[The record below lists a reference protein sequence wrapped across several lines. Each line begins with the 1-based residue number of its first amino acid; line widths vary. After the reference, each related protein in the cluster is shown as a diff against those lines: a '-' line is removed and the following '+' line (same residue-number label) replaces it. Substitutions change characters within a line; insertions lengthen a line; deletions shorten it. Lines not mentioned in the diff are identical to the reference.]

1 MAAPVQQTRPT
12 ATKVRPPPSSSSTDN
27 QLGDRSSSHVIE
39 TQFNGHLP
47 LPTKDTSMDEIHSPF
62 TFAYTQGP
70 VKPYRF
76 MFEKIKEKSEGVDE
90 RIDYIASL
98 IQTHHKIEAFA
109 NPSKRSQEAIYA
121 YGLVSSDDGS
131 EGRLNEKSIVLQTS
145 RDLGMGKR
153 VMLDLSRLESYS
165 FFPGQVIGVKGTNHN
180 GIRFHVDEVL
190 MVRDFSCFCE
200 NICLS
205 KITCYNILASCT
217 RKRPI

>member
-1 MAAPVQQTRPT
+1 MAGMFETPVKQTRPM
-12 ATKVRPPPSSSSTDN
+12 ASKVSPPSETVN
-27 QLGDRSSSHVIE
+27 QLVNRSSSHVVE

-47 LPTKDTSMDEIHSPF
+47 LPTKDTSMGIVNSPF

-76 MFEKIKEKSEGVDE
+76 MFEKIKEKSEGIDE

-98 IQTHHKIEAFA
+98 IQSHHGIEAFA
-109 NPSKRSQEAIYA
+109 NPSKPSQEAIYA

-131 EGRLNEKSIVLQTS
+131 EQKLNEKSIVLQTS

-153 VMLDLSRLESYS
+153 VLLDLSRVNSYS

-190 MVRDFSCFCE
+190 MVG
-200 NICLS
+200 
-205 KITCYNILASCT
+205 
-217 RKRPI
+217 